1 MQRREQRSEPDRG
14 GCSAMNLHRW
24 LAAVFGCVQAVTE
37 QGRPPYDNN
46 MEYPRDRGGDGG
58 GGGGGGGM

>member
-1 MQRREQRSEPDRG
+1 
-14 GCSAMNLHRW
+14 MNLHRW

-58 GGGGGGGM
+58 GGGGGM